1 MAEGSDR
8 GASAQGSPRGA
19 AAGYG
24 WSDLIIAGLIFVF
37 SQWAAALIYGMFGGT
52 PPAADAEG
60 AGFLRG
66 RYLAAVY
73 TIAMVLCVTL
83 LALYGRIM
91 GRSARLTFRAP
102 GWASPIRLLS
112 GYLLLWCFSIAVEP
126 LASMLPGRDGDM
138 GTGGW
143 FLLCS
148 IVVAPLFEEIIFR
161 GFLTGGMRR
170 AYGGVAAWICPAVVF
185 AAVHVAPAAMVTALS
200 VMPAASFAMVL
211 PVQGAITS
219 TSKSLPGPT
228 RSACAMVRM
237 TSRPVISS
245 SRRMWSCARP
255 KRLSVAAAVSLMSAV
270 SSHSPLSRSAAARA
284 FS

>member
-1 MAEGSDR
+1 MAEGSDM
-8 GASAQGSPRGA
+8 GASAQGSPRRA

-37 SQWAAALIYGMFGGT
+37 SQWTAALIYGMFGGT

-185 AAVHVAPAAMVTALS
+185 AAVHVAPAAMVTAL
-200 VMPAASFAMVL
+200 AGGLVL
-211 PVQGAITS
+211 GFYYLRYRSLVIVIMLHALNNTTACFLEVVGAGDVTVRDLAGGTWVATAIY
-219 TSKSLPGPT
+219 G
-228 RSACAMVRM
+228 ACGV
-237 TSRPVISS
+237 
-245 SRRMWSCARP
+245 
-255 KRLSVAAAVSLMSAV
+255 LSVAALVRMFMLVRRIKKDDCTAEE
-270 SSHSPLSRSAAARA
+270 
-284 FS
+284 

>member
-8 GASAQGSPRGA
+8 GASAQGSPRRA

-185 AAVHVAPAAMVTALS
+185 AAVHVALS
-200 VMPAASFAMVL
+200 L
-211 PVQGAITS
+211 IH
-219 TSKSLPGPT
+219 
-228 RSACAMVRM
+228 
-237 TSRPVISS
+237 I
-245 SRRMWSCARP
+245 
-255 KRLSVAAAVSLMSAV
+255 
-270 SSHSPLSRSAAARA
+270 
-284 FS
+284 

>member
-8 GASAQGSPRGA
+8 GASAQGSPRRA

-185 AAVHVAPAAMVTALS
+185 AAVHVAPAAGGLVLGFYYLRYRSLVIVIMLHALNNMTACFLEVVGAGDVTVRDLAGGTW
-200 VMPAASFAMVL
+200 VAT
-211 PVQGAITS
+211 AIY
-219 TSKSLPGPT
+219 GV
-228 RSACAMVRM
+228 CGV
-237 TSRPVISS
+237 
-245 SRRMWSCARP
+245 
-255 KRLSVAAAVSLMSAV
+255 LSVAALVRMFILVRRIKKDDCTAEE
-270 SSHSPLSRSAAARA
+270 
-284 FS
+284 

>member
-1 MAEGSDR
+1 MERSDHCGADLCLFAVGR
-8 GASAQGSPRGA
+8 GAHLRYVRGHA
-19 AAGYG
+19 
-24 WSDLIIAGLIFVF
+24 
-37 SQWAAALIYGMFGGT
+37 
-52 PPAADAEG
+52 PAADAEG

-161 GFLTGGMRR
+161 GFLTGGMLPRLRR
-170 AYGGVAAWICPAVVF
+170 RGRMGY
-185 AAVHVAPAAMVTALS
+185 AP
-200 VMPAASFAMVL
+200 P
-211 PVQGAITS
+211 
-219 TSKSLPGPT
+219 
-228 RSACAMVRM
+228 
-237 TSRPVISS
+237 
-245 SRRMWSCARP
+245 
-255 KRLSVAAAVSLMSAV
+255 
-270 SSHSPLSRSAAARA
+270 
-284 FS
+284 

>member
-8 GASAQGSPRGA
+8 GASAQGSPRRA

-52 PPAADAEG
+52 PPAADAES

-126 LASMLPGRDGDM
+126 LAGVIFAYLDLFHVTHHLHATIIADFQR
-138 GTGGW
+138 
-143 FLLCS
+143 
-148 IVVAPLFEEIIFR
+148 IVN
-161 GFLTGGMRR
+161 TN
-170 AYGGVAAWICPAVVF
+170 
-185 AAVHVAPAAMVTALS
+185 
-200 VMPAASFAMVL
+200 
-211 PVQGAITS
+211 
-219 TSKSLPGPT
+219 
-228 RSACAMVRM
+228 
-237 TSRPVISS
+237 
-245 SRRMWSCARP
+245 SC
-255 KRLSVAAAVSLMSAV
+255 
-270 SSHSPLSRSAAARA
+270 
-284 FS
+284 